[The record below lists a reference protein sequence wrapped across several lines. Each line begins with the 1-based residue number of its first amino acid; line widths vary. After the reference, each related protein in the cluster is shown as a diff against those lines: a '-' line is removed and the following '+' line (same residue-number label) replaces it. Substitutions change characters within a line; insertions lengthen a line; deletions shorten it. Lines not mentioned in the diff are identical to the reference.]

1 MHFNINEVLAG
12 MANEVKD
19 SLAEDWPEA
28 KSVLNRF
35 LQNRRA
41 RLELLAEL
49 RFNNEISHDDLISR
63 LEDEKLLLDSELHT
77 IAIIGKAAAQRAA
90 NAAIGFLEDAIVTA
104 VRTI

>member
-1 MHFNINEVLAG
+1 MDFNINEVLAG
-12 MANEVKD
+12 MANAVKD

-49 RFNNEISHDDLISR
+49 RLNNEITNDDLISR

-90 NAAIGFLEDAIVTA
+90 NAAIGFLEDAIAVA
-104 VRTI
+104 VRAL